1 MKRVV
6 ALLLAV
12 SAVAAP
18 CLAARLPKP
27 VFLIDRQV
35 KKVDP
40 HASLR
45 PTKADRTRRGK
56 AWNPLAFTPTP
67 WLSHGVR
74 Q

>member
-18 CLAARLPKP
+18 CLAAHLPKP
-27 VFLIDRQV
+27 ELLVDRQV
-35 KKVDP
+35 KKVYP
-40 HASLR
+40 HSSMR

-67 WLSHGVR
+67 RLSHGVR

>member
-18 CLAARLPKP
+18 CLAARLPNP
-27 VFLIDRQV
+27 VLPIDRQAKNV
-35 KKVDP
+35 TL

-45 PTKADRTRRGK
+45 PTKADSGRRGQ
-56 AWNPLAFTPTP
+56 AWNPLAIRPTP
-67 WLSHGVR
+67 RLSHGVR
-74 Q
+74 